1 MTAVV
6 ELQDVSRLYPGPP
19 AVHALTSCSLR
30 IEEGDFV
37 TVVGPSGSGKST
49 LLNILGLLDQPS
61 SGRYLIRGE
70 DVTALPEA
78 QRARVRGD
86 QLGFVFQSFHLL
98 EQRSCLENVMLADLY
113 SGVPERESR
122 ERALTALQAVGLGAL
137 VARMPT
143 ELSGGQQQRV
153 AIARALASD
162 PAVLLCDEPT
172 GNLDSGTA
180 ATILALFDEL
190 NAAGRTVVMI
200 THDADVARHGNRTLH
215 MLDGNVTETA
225 RP

>member
-6 ELQDVSRLYPGPP
+6 ELQGVSRLYPGPP
-19 AVHALTSCSLR
+19 AVHALTSCSLC

-78 QRARVRGD
+78 QRARVRGS

-113 SGVPERESR
+113 SGAPERESR
-122 ERALTALQAVGLGAL
+122 ERALGALEAVGLGAL

>member
-6 ELQDVSRLYPGPP
+6 ELEGVSRLYPGPP
-19 AVHALTSCSLR
+19 PVHALTSCSLGF
-30 IEEGDFV
+30 EEGDFI

-61 SGRYLIRGE
+61 TGRYLIRGE

-78 QRARVRGD
+78 QRARVRGTE
-86 QLGFVFQSFHLL
+86 LGFVFQSFHLL

-113 SGVPERESR
+113 NGVPERESR
-122 ERALTALQAVGLGAL
+122 ERAHAALDAVGLGTL
-137 VARMPT
+137 GARMPT

-153 AIARALASD
+153 AIARALAAD

-180 ATILALFDEL
+180 TAILALFDDL
-190 NAAGRTVVMI
+190 NAAGRTVVII
-200 THDADVARHGNRTLH
+200 THDPEVAGHGNRTLH
-215 MLDGNVTETA
+215 MLDGTVTEME
-225 RP
+225 RS